1 MENLS
6 TSSILIIAAFIV
18 VIVALVAWLIYRNLR
33 DETNYERGMD
43 NPKRT
48 LERDGGEKT

>member
-6 TSSILIIAAFIV
+6 ASSIIVIAALIIV
-18 VIVALVAWLIYRNLR
+18 VVALLAWLVYRNMR

>member
-6 TSSILIIAAFIV
+6 TSSILIIAAFV
-18 VIVALVAWLIYRNLR
+18 TVIVALVAWLIYRNLR

>member
-6 TSSILIIAAFIV
+6 ASSIIIITAFIV

-48 LERDGGEKT
+48 LERNGGEKT

>member
-6 TSSILIIAAFIV
+6 ASSIIIIAAFIV

-48 LERDGGEKT
+48 LERNGGEKT